1 MAESGYVKQAE
12 IRTSLQKIE
21 KVVQITLDVNGK
33 GTTDINLD
41 RAFLTTPKLMV
52 SPPAGAAGTYAVGY
66 LASMPKITI
75 STDPAQVF
83 TSYTGVVPGTF
94 GVAETVA
101 GLQSR
106 VVEVILYG
114 IEQP

>member
-21 KVVQITLDVNGK
+21 KIVQITLDAAGK
-33 GTTDINLD
+33 GTTDVNLD
-41 RAFLTTPKLMV
+41 RAFTTTPILMV
-52 SPPAGAAGTYAVGY
+52 AKPAGGAGTYAVGY
-66 LASMPKITI
+66 LASTPKITV
-75 STDPAQVF
+75 STDVAYSF
-83 TSYTGVVPGTF
+83 ASYAGVVGTAS
-94 GVAETVA
+94 AETVA

-106 VVEVILYG
+106 VVEVALYG